1 MADVVGYGVMGLS
14 VLLMLWIIPRIVPK
28 TPAWLLVL
36 IALGSAAL
44 AGGFFC
50 AYQWAGY
57 PVLAYIDG
65 ITFGLFAV
73 QAALSLWLRRLAP
86 SAEPWGAGSAGES
99 RASEGRCRPASD

>member
-1 MADVVGYGVMGLS
+1 MADVVIYGVMGLS
-14 VLLMLWIIPRIVPK
+14 VLLMLWIVPRIVPK

-36 IALGSAAL
+36 IALGCAAL
-44 AGGFFC
+44 AAGFFY

-73 QAALSLWLRRLAP
+73 QAAFSLWLRRLAP
-86 SAEPWGAGSAGES
+86 SGEPLGARSAGES
-99 RASEGRCRPASD
+99 RAG